1 MAVLQHTVAITLSIM
16 ARPTCLDCL
25 AVECEAAPPEVVRH
39 LATIAKSLE
48 VRQHHGRCMACEKA
62 AAVWSLARS

>member
-1 MAVLQHTVAITLSIM
+1 MLQHTVTITLNIM
-16 ARPTCLDCL
+16 ARPMCLDCL
-25 AVECEAAPPEVVRH
+25 AVECNAAPTEVGRH
-39 LATIAKSLE
+39 LTTIAKLLE